1 MASPEQLSDEQREA
15 ILRRVDRYA
24 HLMDASIGIPGTRWR
39 IGWDGIIGL
48 LPIAGDTA
56 ALLLSVVP
64 LIEAKR
70 LKVRRRRMLKMA
82 GNIIV
87 DYLVGLVPLVG
98 DLFDFAYKANLRNA
112 KILRREIER
121 LA

>member
-1 MASPEQLSDEQREA
+1 MDHLNPEQRAA

-24 HLMDASIGIPGTRWR
+24 HLMDSSIGIPGTRWR

-70 LKVRRRRMLKMA
+70 LGVRKRAMLKMA
-82 GNIIV
+82 AHVIV
-87 DYLVGLVPLVG
+87 DYLVGLIPLFG
-98 DLFDFAYKANLRNA
+98 DLFDLAYKANRRNA

-121 LA
+121 LE

>member
-1 MASPEQLSDEQREA
+1 MARMDQLNPEQRAA

-56 ALLLSVVP
+56 ALLLSIVP

-70 LKVRRRRMLKMA
+70 LKVRKGAMLKMA
-82 GNIIV
+82 WNVVV
-87 DYLVGLVPLVG
+87 DYVVGLVPFVG

-112 KILRREIER
+112 AILRREIER
-121 LA
+121 FE